1 MERLEISSRKLE
13 LPWEHEKMGTI
24 KYRNGME
31 LTEAEVI
38 KKRWQGY
45 TGELCKIDFHDPNN
59 HNVWITHLEPDI
71 LEC

>member
-1 MERLEISSRKLE
+1 
-13 LPWEHEKMGTI
+13 MGTI

-71 LEC
+71 LECKFK